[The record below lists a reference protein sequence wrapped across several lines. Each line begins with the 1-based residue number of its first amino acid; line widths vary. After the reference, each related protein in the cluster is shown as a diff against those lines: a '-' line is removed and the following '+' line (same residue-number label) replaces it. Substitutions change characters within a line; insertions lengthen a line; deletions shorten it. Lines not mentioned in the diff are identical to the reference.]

1 MKLIEKFKDEG
12 YIYLTAT
19 PRGSMI
25 GLLVNGVAYFI
36 IKGKFK
42 YGLEITLLSK
52 RYKADKGNVFHIIH
66 LKLHKWKHN

>member
-1 MKLIEKFKDEG
+1 MIVSKLKDDD

-19 PRGSMI
+19 PRRSMI

-36 IKGKFK
+36 IKGKFR

-52 RYKADKGNVFHIIH
+52 RYKSGKGHVFHIIH
-66 LKLHKWKHN
+66 LRLHKWNHK